1 MSTHFNPLQ
10 ILGMAALLVAAVLL
24 VLAWHASNAPIDQ
37 LSNALTGRFTEHTM
51 WYVVL
56 GAASAVSGGALL
68 LAGKR
73 AS

>member
-1 MSTHFNPLQ
+1 MSTNFNPLQ
-10 ILGMAALLVAAVLL
+10 ILGMAVLVLAAVLL
-24 VLAWHASNAPIDQ
+24 VLAWHASNAPLDQ
-37 LSNALTGRFTEHTM
+37 VSKALTGRFTDHTM

>member
-1 MSTHFNPLQ
+1 MSTNFNPLQ
-10 ILGMAALLVAAVLL
+10 ILGMAVLVLAAILL

-37 LSNALTGRFTEHTM
+37 LSHALTGRFTDHTM

>member
-1 MSTHFNPLQ
+1 MNMNFSPSR
-10 ILGMAALLVAAVLL
+10 ILGMAGLALGAILL
-24 VLAWHASNAPIDQ
+24 ALAWHASNAPIEQ
-37 LSNALTGRFTEHTM
+37 LSSALTGRYTDHTT

-56 GAASAVSGGALL
+56 GAASAVTGGALL

>member
-1 MSTHFNPLQ
+1 MSTNFNPLQ
-10 ILGMAALLVAAVLL
+10 ILGMAVLVLAAILL

-37 LSNALTGRFTEHTM
+37 LSNALTGRFTDHTM

>member
-37 LSNALTGRFTEHTM
+37 LSNALTGRITEHTM